1 LELLK
6 VNLHKKSS
14 SLDNLQTTR
23 HTTVIRI
30 PVQRS
35 KISHLYPI
43 LKAQTIVTKVDKIK
57 NKLVISNKLEKHKKI
72 KILLLNMIF
81 TIKYKATMSQ
91 VKIKIKV

>member
-1 LELLK
+1 
-6 VNLHKKSS
+6 
-14 SLDNLQTTR
+14 
-23 HTTVIRI
+23 
-30 PVQRS
+30 
-35 KISHLYPI
+35 